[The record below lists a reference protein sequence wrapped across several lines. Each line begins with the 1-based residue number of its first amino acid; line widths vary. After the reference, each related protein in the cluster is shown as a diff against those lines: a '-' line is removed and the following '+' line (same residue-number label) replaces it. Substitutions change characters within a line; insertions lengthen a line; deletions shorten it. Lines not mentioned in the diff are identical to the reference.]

1 MQGIRIAGALS
12 TNFWSSPMV
21 SSQTMVKQWSSC
33 LFIIVGEKTLPE
45 TDKLLFFMWNSR
57 SQGFFPMVV
66 ILKFW
71 FTKTKLIKIESQFF
85 RSRTRSSL

>member
-12 TNFWSSPMV
+12 TNFWSSPLV

-57 SQGFFPMVV
+57 SQGFFSPGCDIE
-66 ILKFW
+66 ILVYEN
-71 FTKTKLIKIESQFF
+71 KTYKN
-85 RSRTRSSL
+85 